1 MLNSIEICTATMK
14 LPPLLDLLLPTSTL
28 PTEVPSSMPVF
39 IQAKDYNSVFL
50 LILFINP
57 VLILE
62 Q

>member
-1 MLNSIEICTATMK
+1 MLDSIEICTATMK
-14 LPPLLDLLLPTSTL
+14 LPPL

>member
-1 MLNSIEICTATMK
+1 MK
-14 LPPLLDLLLPTSTL
+14 LLPLLDLLLPASTL

-39 IQAKDYNSVFL
+39 ILAKDHNSVFL
-50 LILFINP
+50 LILFINS